1 MKDLETRIETTRDNL
16 LDIIFKFDIAS
27 HRELLI
33 LRDEVMELFNYRE
46 TLEDIQKD
54 IEAYPM
60 DYIEK
65 YLDRAESK
73 AKSIYG
79 ACSSRLKRVK
89 LDPLNFFDGEIPD
102 VIKNMKI

>member
-1 MKDLETRIETTRDNL
+1 MKDLETRIETTRENL

-27 HRELLI
+27 YRELLI
-33 LRDEVMELFNYRE
+33 LRDEVIELFNYRE
-46 TLEDIQKD
+46 TLEDIQKE

-89 LDPLNFFDGEIPD
+89 TNPLNYFNGDMPP
-102 VIKNMKI
+102 VIRNMKI